1 MYLYILCHHSLL
13 CYCSM
18 LVLRHWSVRHTLHV
32 GLYTTPP
39 ILVCMPHTLYWSVRH
54 TLHVGLYTTSP
65 LLVCMPHPLYWS
77 VRHTL
82 HTGLYATPSI
92 LVCSPHP
99 PYWSVHH
106 ALHTGLFTTP
116 SKVASM
122 CQREIKR
129 NAMRSW
135 KLTKDS
141 QSRAKRMVREVGNS
155 EWAG

>member
-1 MYLYILCHHSLL
+1 MLRRYIDVFIHPLSPLTPVLL
-13 CYCSM
+13 LHACLTP
-18 LVLRHWSVRHTLHV
+18 LVCMPHPPCWSVHHTPYT
-32 GLYTTPP
+32 GLYATPP
-39 ILVCMPHTLYWSVRH
+39 ILVCT
-54 TLHVGLYTTSP
+54 
-65 LLVCMPHPLYWS
+65 PHPPCWS
-77 VRHTL
+77 IHHTPF
-82 HTGLYATPSI
+82 TGLYATPSI
-92 LVCSPHP
+92 LVCTPHP
-99 PYWSVHH
+99 LYWSVHH
-106 ALHTGLFTTP
+106 TLHTGLFTTP